1 MEPLGAST
9 KRNVGGG
16 GGSILSCC
24 LHNPHRH
31 ERALKEKDVSICQLN
46 QLF

>member
-16 GGSILSCC
+16 SGLWC
-24 LHNPHRH
+24 LA
-31 ERALKEKDVSICQLN
+31 ALLLQLPLTNIKDKVGKFIYCVH
-46 QLF
+46 